1 MQKLFIIS
9 NESIFDYEGNFFC
22 DNIDMKSTPE
32 GLKNQFDV
40 NIIARKSKKKRS
52 HKINLKYVICCRNI
66 FSFILQIIQTFKE
79 DKVKYLI
86 ISVSPYTTIAALI
99 IRIFRRSSSVYLRSD
114 GYGEYKAIFG
124 IIGPSL
130 YHIMFFLVEK
140 SANLISC
147 RDYILKGKD
156 GKIIEP
162 SQLSNRWLENTKK
175 ADLRDI
181 NLLYVGRIRIE
192 KGIYSL
198 LNILKDINYEFNLS
212 IIGAEKNLKHLVEQ
226 KNVKVIEIENN
237 EDKLINF
244 YDQSNIFILPSF
256 TEGHPM
262 VLLESLSR
270 LRPVIIFDDIKHVI
284 GKKKGIFV
292 AQRNSSS
299 LSDVINYI
307 IDNYSKIQEE
317 MKKNNLPTKKN
328 FLEKISVLI
337 KNN

>member
-9 NESIFDYEGNFFC
+9 NESVFNYEGNFFC

-32 GLKNQFDV
+32 GLKHQFDV
-40 NIIARKSKKKRS
+40 NIIARKSKKTRS
-52 HKINLKYVICCRNI
+52 HKISLKNVICCGNI
-66 FSFILQIIQTFKE
+66 LSFISQILQTFKE
-79 DKVKYLI
+79 DEVKYLI

-99 IRIFRRSSSVYLRSD
+99 IRMLRRSSSVFLRSD

-124 IIGPSL
+124 IIGPSM

-140 SANLISC
+140 STHLISC
-147 RDYILKGKD
+147 RDYILKGKK
-156 GKIIEP
+156 GKTIEP
-162 SQLSNRWLENTKK
+162 SQLSDKWLENTKK
-175 ADLRDI
+175 ADLRNI

-198 LNILKDINYEFNLS
+198 LNILKDIKYEVNLL
-212 IIGAEKNLKHLVEQ
+212 IIGAEKNLKHPLVQ
-226 KNVKVIEIENN
+226 KNVKVIEIEVD
-237 EDKLINF
+237 EDKLISF

-262 VLLESLSR
+262 ALLESLSR
-270 LRPVIIFDDIKHVI
+270 LRPVIIFNDIKHVI
-284 GKKKGIFV
+284 GSKKGIFV

-299 LSDVINYI
+299 LSEVINYI
-307 IDNYSKIQEE
+307 INNYSKIQDE